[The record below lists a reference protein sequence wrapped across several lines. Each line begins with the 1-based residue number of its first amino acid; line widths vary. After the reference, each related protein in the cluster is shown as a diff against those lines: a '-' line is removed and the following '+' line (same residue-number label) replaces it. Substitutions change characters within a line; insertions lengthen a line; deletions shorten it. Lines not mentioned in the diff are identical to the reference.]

1 MAATSTLEASRKCPS
16 FAKVLRPRT
25 TGAHAVSSA
34 PFTKLIANQN
44 RSIDTQ
50 GFDITGV
57 VTTLELSFPDVKN
70 VCDCIQECLN
80 RPGTCA
86 NYVFDFHDADAIKSG
101 HRTCILYSNFNLPSD
116 VTVVFAPD
124 DPQNMNI
131 QTLEDNPQAGG
142 PVPQA
147 FTDDQGTV
155 PDDGAFSG

>member
-1 MAATSTLEASRKCPS
+1 M
-16 FAKVLRPRT
+16 
-25 TGAHAVSSA
+25 
-34 PFTKLIANQN
+34 IANRN